1 MKFQY
6 DSNFCRAKDFP
17 IIAAALS
24 FEPITVDPIGEIV
37 SSPPVPV
44 PAPRKVAVRALA
56 VVVDDL
62 DDIIDGLASDSLG
75 EESSA
80 IDEALADMDWLH
92 GDLDR

>member
-1 MKFQY
+1 MGEP
-6 DSNFCRAKDFP
+6 DFSDV
-17 IIAAALS
+17 AAALS
-24 FEPITVDPIGEIV
+24 FAPLTVDPMGEIV
-37 SSPPVPV
+37 NHPPVPI
-44 PAPRKVAVRALA
+44 PAPRQAAVRALA

-62 DDIIDGLASDSLG
+62 DDVIDGLASDSLG